1 MTKIT
6 VRARKRKPGA
16 PGIKL
21 IFILRLIVPLA
32 PGIKLI
38 FILRL
43 IVLLAWLSMRLYYTN

>member
-38 FILRL
+38 FILRF
-43 IVLLAWLSMRLYYTN
+43 IVPLAWLSMRLYYTN